1 MLLPPEM
8 FFLSFPART
17 APPSRILVLPET
29 FVGMKRAGGQGSQFL
44 PSRARCRRVCSVSAI
59 SATPS
64 PVLPSS
70 TREANGGAPTGNGA
84 GVPAVRR
91 APRRPGGSSRYY
103 PSRCSCS
110 PSSYVSISKVCAH
123 FSRFLNTKMQLG

>member
-1 MLLPPEM
+1 M

-84 GVPAVRR
+84 GGRGYQRYDVHHVAPVDRADTILLGAPARR
-91 APRRPGGSSRYY
+91 LRTSASPRF
-103 PSRCSCS
+103 
-110 PSSYVSISKVCAH
+110 VHISLV
-123 FSRFLNTKMQLG
+123 F